1 MKVATRCLTWLRRPY
16 QQETDIERPK
26 WSKGFTPIF
35 GDPYATDEFNHDCLW
50 YARSVVAQPKV
61 CESAFAKSMCPMACK
76 GRVECH
82 DGSFADGFVPRS
94 AERTYT
100 VFDRVMH
107 LKPKDG
113 APTLICPAKSVDPS
127 SLLAACRAQR
137 GSARDS
143 GEYDDSFAINNWTF
157 LARANVSDC
166 EDLERRMDY
175 EQCAWND
182 DWLADFRAEYARTQ
196 SYSFSFW
203 IKAKQGTK
211 GMPNEFWPS
220 LNLIAR
226 FAPAFSLGEIFPPNG
241 HLEIKYYFQAP
252 RYNKFTEFGPFQSV
266 DSLDFDMTSKWNFF
280 YGSVERQSDGTFRTC
295 LALNGLPINCINP
308 TAPASSERANGG
320 RIPVPEQFLQGI
332 ELSTEALISPIE
344 FSASGSSI
352 SQLQRKFYR
361 EFANMEIIPGP
372 RTTETERVA
381 AYSRVDQKTFNKYDE
396 RVVLAAPPILF
407 QTRND
412 EGSCESKVIEPFIR
426 VQEELIN
433 LTQCS
438 IEGECPDTISAYN
451 CKQQDPVG
459 SNITYYGLNQ
469 TELEGT
475 RGFAEFLYTIGDNSV
490 IVRDGELLDTGGF
503 LDSQTESAIIWCLF
517 LSPEDGMLISLKLIV
532 NRGGSALGA
541 KISTETKFAFLDS
554 LNGEARASCTS
565 VFIVLMLL
573 MVATILV
580 NLCSLAEIV
589 IEHNRWPEKGWDVVG
604 IIEVVYDLAQ
614 VLICVVYLSIVRE
627 QQMGSERS
635 ASSLVQSFASVPFA
649 DPVMT
654 FSEKVARFFKA
665 AQSLKDSVDSQENM
679 TSFGFAILILML
691 VRVLKS
697 TAVHPRIAML
707 TSSIR
712 KALLDLW
719 HFGLLLV
726 LVFFFFALVACWM
739 FADQYEDYKDLRSA
753 LSTQFGLM
761 SRGDTPHYYTE
772 NPALVAHVIFTT
784 ILIYLLM
791 LNFLLA
797 IVVEAYMGVRTD
809 LQANEISS
817 DFVTDII
824 IAFKNLALGIAAGW
838 PSRREVANMLRFKVI
853 KKNVSART
861 IRIAGGY
868 KMKIANSITETY
880 FRIEYLRAKIEKE
893 KLTFKQLLGNL
904 KKKELVTSELVFGV
918 NPTNGS

>member
-1 MKVATRCLTWLRRPY
+1 
-16 QQETDIERPK
+16 
-26 WSKGFTPIF
+26 
-35 GDPYATDEFNHDCLW
+35 
-50 YARSVVAQPKV
+50 
-61 CESAFAKSMCPMACK
+61 MACK

-94 AERTYT
+94 AGRTYT
-100 VFDRVMH
+100 VFDRIMH

-113 APTLICPAKSVDPS
+113 ASTLICPAKSIDAD
-127 SLLAACRAQR
+127 SLLAACRAQV

-143 GEYDDSFAINNWTF
+143 SEYDDSFVNNNWTF

-166 EDLERRMDY
+166 EDMMQRIDF

-182 DWLADFRAEYARTQ
+182 DWLADFRAEYAQTQ

-241 HLEIKYYFQAP
+241 HLEIKYYFQVP

-308 TAPASSERANGG
+308 PAPASSDRANGG
-320 RIPVPEQFLQGI
+320 RIPVPEEFLQGL
-332 ELSTEALISPIE
+332 ELSTEALVSPIE
-344 FSASGSSI
+344 FTARGSSI

-361 EFANMEIIPGP
+361 QFADMAIIPGP
-372 RTTETERVA
+372 RTTETDRVA
-381 AYSRVDQKTFNKYDE
+381 GYNHVEEKTFNKYDE
-396 RVVLAAPPILF
+396 RIVLAAPPILF
-407 QTRND
+407 QTRNA
-412 EGSCESKVIEPFIR
+412 EASCKSKVIAPFIR

-438 IEGECPDTISAYN
+438 IDGECPGTISAYM
-451 CKQQDPVG
+451 CKQPKPVG
-459 SNITYYGLNQ
+459 SDITYYGLNQ

-475 RGFAEFLYTIGDNSV
+475 LGFAEFLYTIGDNSV
-490 IVRDGELLDTGGF
+490 IVRDGKLLDTSGF
-503 LDSQTESAIIWCLF
+503 LDSQTDRAIVWNLF

-532 NRGGSALGA
+532 NRGDSVLGA

-554 LNGEARASCTS
+554 LNEEARASCTN
-565 VFIVLMLL
+565 VFIILMLL
-573 MVATILV
+573 MVVTILV

-589 IEHNRWPEKGWDVVG
+589 IEHRRWPQKGWDVVG
-604 IIEVVYDLAQ
+604 IVEVVYDLAQ
-614 VLICVVYLSIVRE
+614 VLICIIYLCIVRE
-627 QQMGSERS
+627 QQMGSEKS
-635 ASSLVQSFASVPFA
+635 ASNLVQSFASIPFA

-654 FSEKVARFFKA
+654 FSEKVSRFFKA
-665 AQSLKDSVDSQENM
+665 AQRLKNSVDSQENM

-739 FADQYEDYKDLRSA
+739 FADQYEDYKDLKSA
-753 LSTQFGLM
+753 LNTQFGLM
-761 SRGDTPHYYTE
+761 SRGDTPPYYTE
-772 NPALVAHVIFTT
+772 NPALVAHIVFTT

-797 IVVEAYMGVRTD
+797 IVVEAYMAVRTD
-809 LQANEISS
+809 LEANEISS
-817 DFVTDII
+817 DFVTDIT
-824 IAFKNLALGIAAGW
+824 IAFRHLALGVFVGW
-838 PSRREVANMLRFKVI
+838 PSRREVANVLRFKII
-853 KKNVSART
+853 KKNVST
-861 IRIAGGY
+861 RIISIASGY
-868 KMKIANSITETY
+868 NKKIADSIVETY
-880 FRIEYLRAKIEKE
+880 FQIEYLQAKIDKDR
-893 KLTFKQLLGNL
+893 LTLKQLTRSM
-904 KKKELVTSELVFGV
+904 KKKQLVTSVKKNIVVNIRSKINSTQGDGVQEISVKQSVVDFFKSIDADGSGTVNKEELKEFLVKAGIPDDEIDTTTDQV
-918 NPTNGS
+918 